1 MANFDFR
8 LVKDMTKRNG
18 RTEEWP
24 LLRKK
29 DESELEYYNRIAVRY
44 TKDICHGDYHGK
56 TLEEFQKEIENFN
69 EEWQKVIN
77 RDPIIGEKRPS

>member
-8 LVKDMTKRNG
+8 LVKDMMKRNG

-44 TKDICHGDYHGK
+44 TKDIYHGDYH
-56 TLEEFQKEIENFN
+56 
-69 EEWQKVIN
+69 
-77 RDPIIGEKRPS
+77 